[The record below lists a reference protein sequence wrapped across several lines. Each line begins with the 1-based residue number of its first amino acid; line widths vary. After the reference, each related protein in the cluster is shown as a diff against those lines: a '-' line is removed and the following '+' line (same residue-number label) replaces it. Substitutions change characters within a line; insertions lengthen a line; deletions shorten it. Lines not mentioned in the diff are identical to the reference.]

1 MVDKIQQGKIQLGE
15 QWYILA
21 TSSPTDERRRVLK
34 HNETF
39 ALFDRFGDIQSIGLG
54 EEGIYHG
61 DTCFL
66 SHQELLIDGVRPM
79 HLNSTV
85 KDDNGLFIIE
95 LMNPDLH
102 PGGKNPIHKGE
113 LHIFRAK
120 LLWNNACH
128 EHVRVA
134 NYGLEPVETIV
145 SIEFESDYKDIFEV
159 RGFKRSRRGTTLPTQ
174 VGENELLL
182 QYRGLDQIIRKT
194 RITCVPTPARLTSD
208 RAEFI
213 VSLPPKDEA
222 HLYLTIGCEIEY
234 ETNLA
239 PKNQPT
245 LAPVDYFGAF
255 NCVTQAV
262 ASRLH
267 NRCKIVTSDPLFN
280 SWLDRSTADLVM
292 LTTTLPEGEY
302 PYAGMPWYSTTFGR
316 DGILTA
322 REYLWVDPT
331 LAKGVLAFLAATQAT
346 ELDPARDAEPGKI
359 LHEARKGELAELN
372 EIPFRR
378 YYGTV
383 DATPLFVG
391 LAGAYYERTGDL
403 EFIRSIWPNIRSALQ
418 WIDQYGDKDGDGFVE
433 YARYSEKGLAQQ
445 GWKDSHDSVFHS
457 DGRLADAPIA
467 LCEVQGYVYEAKL
480 RAAQLAHLLGEHAF
494 AQNLESEAHQLKD
507 RFNKVFWCEQIGTY
521 ALALDGRKKQCA
533 VSSSNAGHALWSGI
547 ATPEYA
553 ARVAGQ
559 FMDDNFFCGWGI
571 RTIASTEARYNPM
584 AYHNGS
590 VWPHDNA
597 LIAEGMA
604 RYGFTDKAMT
614 IFNGLREASLYMD
627 QHRMPELFCGFSK
640 RPDEGP
646 TLYPVACSPQA
657 WAAASVFSLL
667 QACLGLSF
675 DPDKPEIR
683 FRHPQLPPFLDT
695 VEIRDLAINGATVDL
710 ALQRYPSNVG
720 VKVVR
725 KDGDAEVVTV
735 A

>member
-1 MVDKIQQGKIQLGE
+1 MVDKIQLGE

-21 TSSPTDERRRVLK
+21 TSSPSDERRRVLK
-34 HNETF
+34 HNEMF

-54 EEGIYHG
+54 EEGIYRG

-66 SHQELLIDGVRPM
+66 SHQELLLDGVRPM
-79 HLNSTV
+79 YLNSTV
-85 KDDNGLFIIE
+85 KDDNGLFIVE
-95 LMNPDLH
+95 LMNPDLD
-102 PGGKNPIHKGE
+102 PGGKHPIHKGV

-120 LLWNNACH
+120 LLWDNACY
-128 EHVRVA
+128 EHVRVV
-134 NYGLEPVETIV
+134 NFGLEPVETTI
-145 SIEFESDYKDIFEV
+145 SIEFGSDYKDIFEV
-159 RGFKRSRRGTTLPTQ
+159 RGFKRDRRGTDLSPQ
-174 VGENELLL
+174 VGEKELLL
-182 QYRGLDQIIRKT
+182 EYRGLDQGMRKT
-194 RITCVPTPARLTSD
+194 RITCDPAPTRLSAD
-208 RAEFI
+208 RSEFKI
-213 VSLPPKDEA
+213 SLLPKGES
-222 HLYLTIGCEIEY
+222 HLYLRIGCEQEN
-234 ETNLA
+234 EQA
-239 PKNQPT
+239 PQ
-245 LAPVDYFGAF
+245 PVDYFGAF

-262 ASRLH
+262 GSRLH
-267 NRCKIVTSDPLFN
+267 NRCRIVTSDPLFN

-292 LTTTLPEGEY
+292 LTTTLAEGEY
-302 PYAGMPWYSTTFGR
+302 PYAGLPWYSTTFGR

-322 REYLWVDPT
+322 REYLWIDPS
-331 LAKGVLAFLAATQAT
+331 LAKGVLTFLAATQAT
-346 ELDPARDAEPGKI
+346 ELDPVRDAEPGKI
-359 LHEARKGELAELN
+359 LHEARKGELAVLN
-372 EIPFRR
+372 EIPFRH

-383 DATPLFVG
+383 DATPLFVS

-403 EFIRSIWPNIRSALQ
+403 EFIRSIWGNIQNALQ

-433 YARYSEKGLAQQ
+433 YARYSETGLTQQ

-480 RAAQLAHLLGEHAF
+480 RAAQLAHLLGEHALGRD
-494 AQNLESEAHQLKD
+494 LESAARQLKEH
-507 RFNKVFWCEQIGTY
+507 FNQVFWCEQIGTY
-521 ALALDGRKKQCA
+521 ALALDGKKQAC
-533 VSSSNAGHALWSGI
+533 VVPSSNAGHTLWSGI

-553 ARVAGQ
+553 ARVAEQ
-559 FMDDNFFCGWGI
+559 LLNDDFFCGWGI
-571 RTIASTEARYNPM
+571 RTIPATEARYNPM

-597 LIAEGMA
+597 LIADGMA
-604 RYGFTDKAMT
+604 RYGFTDKAMAV
-614 IFNGLREASLYMD
+614 FSGLREASLYMD

-683 FRHPQLPPFLDT
+683 FRHPQLPLFLDN
-695 VEIRDLAINGATVDL
+695 VEIRNLAINGSTVDL
-710 ALQRYPSNVG
+710 TLQRYPSNVG

-725 KDGDAEVVTV
+725 KEGNAEVVTV